1 MKTPFLRYRSGRIQ
15 ESLNSVLAQYTPSD
29 ATPRNKSWAPLL
41 TGQIPLSVLSLISKV
56 TSSASVRSTDEAA
69 TLATAGY
76 RSFILTRPIV
86 DAYSLRTLSVLARD
100 GDVCVTIDHFRH
112 AELLSQAM
120 VAEDLT
126 IRVLLDVDTG
136 HSLTGVRPGPDS
148 VRLAAAVSQLPRLR
162 LAGVIVDEST
172 IAESAAS
179 SDHGGV
185 LAQAVAVAK
194 HCQRMIEAT
203 GLACR
208 ELATGFDDFTA
219 AFTDSDVTRVLTSP
233 FKMDDTA
240 IPQSGLD
247 KRRPALSLVGR
258 VISRPSLE
266 WCVID
271 IGTGLIE
278 QAFRTRASH
287 PSGVQLLKAHR
298 DISSLQL
305 SGESLDLR
313 IGDEIEFT
321 LNAVPEG
328 FNLRYVV
335 EDC

>member
-1 MKTPFLRYRSGRIQ
+1 MITPFLRYRSKLIQ
-15 ESLNSVLAQYTPSD
+15 ESLNSVVARFAPSD
-29 ATPRNKSWAPLL
+29 TTPRNKFWAPLL
-41 TGQIPLSVLSLISKV
+41 TGQMPLSVLSLISKV
-56 TSSASVRSTDEAA
+56 TSSASVRSADEAK
-69 TLATAGY
+69 TLIAAGF

-86 DAYSLRTLSVLARD
+86 DADSLRTLSVLARD

-148 VRLAAAVSQLPRLR
+148 VRLAAAVSQLPGLR

-172 IAESAAS
+172 IAESAPS
-179 SDHGGV
+179 IDHGGV
-185 LAQAVAVAK
+185 PAQTVAVAK
-194 HCQRMIEAT
+194 HCQRMIEAS
-203 GLACR
+203 GLTCG
-208 ELATGFDDFTA
+208 ELATGFDDFAA

-233 FKMDDTA
+233 FRTDGTVT
-240 IPQSGLD
+240 PQSGLN
-247 KRRPALSLVGR
+247 KQRPSLSLVGR

-271 IGTGLIE
+271 IGAGLIG
-278 QAFRTRASH
+278 QAFLDRVSH
-287 PSGVQLLKAHR
+287 PAGVQLLKTHR

-313 IGDEIEFT
+313 IGDEIEFA

-328 FNLRYVV
+328 FHLPCVV
-335 EDC
+335 ED